1 MSEATNPQP
10 GVDVAPTDIERM
22 GAYLEQFDNEHAVPT
37 PERPQAGPAQDQSA
51 PAAAQP
57 ESQADVLTPE
67 DLPETPAP
75 AQAQPEEVD
84 FDIPYQGQTRKV
96 ATRAE
101 AIELMS
107 KGFDYTQKTQV
118 LSEAS
123 RAAQERLQR
132 AQEIEQVQ
140 QAVSNELGVVSALQQ
155 QLQQYQQVNWMQ
167 LAQDPVQYAQVQA
180 QYNALGQAYQQ
191 AAGALTAKVD
201 AIKAAK
207 QQMTAQTL
215 QQEAARLPDY
225 IPEWRDPQKYE
236 AGRQEMLQY
245 LQKAG
250 ADMNS
255 VGRYLDSAFAVGVLH
270 KAIQYDKL
278 RDAKAAKVKQLR
290 TVPPVTRPGA
300 AQNAGAANADQQAKL
315 MGRLKKGGGQLEDAA
330 ALLASRWK

>member
-1 MSEATNPQP
+1 MAETTEPQAA
-10 GVDVAPTDIERM
+10 VAQDDVSRM
-22 GAYLEQFDNEHAVPT
+22 MRFNEQFEKDNAAPSV
-37 PERPQAGPAQDQSA
+37 ERPQAGPE
-51 PAAAQP
+51 PAAPQTAAGVAQP
-57 ESQADVLTPE
+57 ETQADVLTEADIP
-67 DLPETPAP
+67 DAP
-75 AQAQPEEVD
+75 ASPDQTPWVEVEITHNGQP
-84 FDIPYQGQTRKV
+84 IKV
-96 ATRAE
+96 ATRDE
-101 AIELMS
+101 GIDLME
-107 KGFDYTQKTQV
+107 KGYDFTRKAQV
-118 LSEAS
+118 LAEAS
-123 RAAQERLQR
+123 RTAQERLQR

-155 QLQQYQQVNWMQ
+155 QLQQYQRVDWMQ
-167 LAQDPVQYAQVQA
+167 LAQDPQQYAQVQA

-215 QQEAARLPDY
+215 QQEVAKLPDF
-225 IPEWRDPQKYE
+225 IPEWRDPQKQE

-300 AQNAGAANADQQAKL
+300 AQDAGVANADQQSRL
-315 MGRLKKGGGQLEDAA
+315 MARLKKSGDPLDAA